1 VSDDGKGIDE
11 QTMGRHRHGHFG
23 LHGMRERAELFGG
36 KLEVWSKRGSGTQLN
51 LSIPGSKAYD
61 LSAGRPWWSKL
72 LPQNGRRSRSD

>member
-11 QTMGRHRHGHFG
+11 QAMGRHRHGHFG

-36 KLEVWSKRGSGTQLN
+36 KLEVWSKHGSGTQLN
-51 LSIPGSKAYD
+51 LTIPGSKAYD
-61 LSAGRPWWSKL
+61 LSASRPWWSRL